1 MSHAVRGPL
10 VVDTGVFGARLSPRG
25 RSLALSYQP
34 LLEGRAAV
42 ISFVTVAE
50 LRFGA
55 KLAGWGSSRFQHLEY
70 ELGRVDIAWP
80 GEALADVYAELRAWC
95 VKRGHG
101 LGQKDH
107 EADRWVAATAMWLGA
122 RVVAHDAIFANVEGL
137 NLLTKL
143 DL

>member
-1 MSHAVRGPL
+1 MGP
-10 VVDTGVFGARLSPRG
+10 
-25 RSLALSYQP
+25 
-34 LLEGRAAV
+34 
-42 ISFVTVAE
+42 
-50 LRFGA
+50 
-55 KLAGWGSSRFQHLEY
+55 SRFQHLEY

-107 EADRWVAATAMWLGA
+107 EADRWVAATAMWLGVP
-122 RVVAHDAIFANVEGL
+122 VVAHDSIFASVEGL
-137 NLLTKL
+137 ALLTKL